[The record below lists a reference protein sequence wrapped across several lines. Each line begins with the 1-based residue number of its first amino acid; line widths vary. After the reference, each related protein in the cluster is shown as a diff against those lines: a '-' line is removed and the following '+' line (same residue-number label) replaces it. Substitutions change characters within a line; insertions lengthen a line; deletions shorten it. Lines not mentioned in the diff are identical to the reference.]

1 MILDKSDVRGPLFGE
16 IDERFARDDEWSFP
30 KSISIGWPVQTTD
43 VATFR
48 DYSTRYY
55 RASQSICAMI
65 KNNDV
70 EDYVV
75 SFPVIYLVRHS
86 IELGLKGAILSQTG
100 KAPFGHELNKLW
112 PRVQGLSDWA
122 LNWIREFHD
131 LDTKSDA
138 LRYPDSN
145 VTSFEVGALLD
156 DWETKTEK
164 LHGHLMML
172 CQDQQTIGNTPHAK

>member
-1 MILDKSDVRGPLFGE
+1 MTVGKSDAYGPLFGE
-16 IDERFARDDEWSFP
+16 VDERFERDDEWSFP
-30 KSISIGWPVQTTD
+30 KSISIGWPVEKPD

-86 IELGLKGAILSQTG
+86 IELGLKGAILNQTG
-100 KAPFGHELNKLW
+100 KSPFGHKLNKLW
-112 PRVQGLSDWA
+112 PNVQGLSDWA
-122 LNWIREFHD
+122 LNWIKEFHD
-131 LDTKSDA
+131 LDMKSDA

-145 VTSFEVGALLD
+145 VNTFEVGALLD

-164 LHGHLMML
+164 LHSHLMML
-172 CQDQQTIGNTPHAK
+172 CQEQRTIGIRQHAK

>member
-1 MILDKSDVRGPLFGE
+1 MNESDNYDLLFSEIDVRF
-16 IDERFARDDEWSFP
+16 ERADEWSFP

-86 IELGLKGAILSQTG
+86 VELGLKGAILSQVG

-112 PRVQGLSDWA
+112 PKVQGLSNWA

-138 LRYPDSN
+138 LRYPDPN

-156 DWETKTEK
+156 DWETKMEK
-164 LHGHLMML
+164 LHSHLMML
-172 CQDQQTIGNTPHAK
+172 CQDQQTIENTQHAK